1 MGYISAART
10 AVTAAR
16 AATDGAATW
25 AATSAGDRTATAD
38 GHSGRTSTLATV
50 KSVLS
55 FKAGVIAVY
64 LIIAVYPD
72 IPVYLG
78 IAVCLGVAVYMG
90 ITVCSGVAVYM
101 GIAVCSGVAVYMG
114 VAVCSGIK
122 TVAHT

>member
-72 IPVYLG
+72 IPVNLG
-78 IAVCLGVAVYMG
+78 IAVYLGVAVYPG
-90 ITVCSGVAVYM
+90 ITVYPIVISV
-101 GIAVCSGVAVYMG
+101 IAVVKA
-114 VAVCSGIK
+114 
-122 TVAHT
+122 VAHT